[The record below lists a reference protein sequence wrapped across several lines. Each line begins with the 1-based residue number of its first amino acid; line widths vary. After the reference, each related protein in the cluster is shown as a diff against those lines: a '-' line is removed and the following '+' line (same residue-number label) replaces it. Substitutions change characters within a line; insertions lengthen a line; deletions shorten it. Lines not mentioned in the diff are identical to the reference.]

1 LAPDIIPAIQRVAGM
16 GMYAEATEMKIFHE
30 CLGIV
35 AYESGDFVKG
45 GNSVSDRRRVHR
57 RRAPPFG

>member
-1 LAPDIIPAIQRVAGM
+1 M